1 MTSLYRY
8 SYFAGTRDSPN
19 HSSATSIHGDQT
31 PSRSSHDW
39 EAERHNGNSIK
50 FWQKPIVRQY
60 FHKGLLWRAQEIHEV
75 ASYELFVDLLFV
87 GIIGISGDNAAESA
101 NGEGLLQFAITFILG
116 WKVWSDI
123 TLFVSWFEAD
133 DIVRRLCV
141 LFNLVC
147 LLGYTTNILDSFA
160 DTYSSLIG
168 FYLAARLFAALSFTW
183 MAYLIPMVRGTMI
196 LNSIMIIL
204 PSILWIGSI
213 HVENPGRQA
222 LIWPA
227 IALDLFGTWIIWYLQ
242 KGVLRQIPSKIAE
255 YVAKLYEF
263 YPATSIEHKID
274 RTGAFVTLVFGYSVL
289 SLLYQSRAAMGI
301 NAFFGKAIL
310 ALIQAFSFNWMYFE
324 VDAFNLDTHAIRR
337 HWLSGRPQPSTK
349 RVCTVAWT
357 NSQIQPSGGWPCTFP
372 S

>member
-1 MTSLYRY
+1 
-8 SYFAGTRDSPN
+8 
-19 HSSATSIHGDQT
+19 
-31 PSRSSHDW
+31 
-39 EAERHNGNSIK
+39 
-50 FWQKPIVRQY
+50 
-60 FHKGLLWRAQEIHEV
+60 V

-87 GIIGISGDNAAESA
+87 GIIGISGDYAAELA
-101 NGEGLLQFAITFILG
+101 NGAGLLQFAITFILG

-147 LLGYTTNILDSFA
+147 LLGYTTNIVDSSA

-168 FYLAARLFAALSFTW
+168 FYLAARLFAALAFAW
-183 MAYLIPMVRGTMI
+183 MAYLIPMVRGALL
-196 LNSIMIIL
+196 LNSAMIII

-213 HVENPGRQA
+213 HVEDPGRQA
-222 LIWPA
+222 LTWTA
-227 IALDLFGTWIIWYLQ
+227 IAFDLFGTWMLFYIQ
-242 KGVLRQIPSKIAE
+242 KGILKHFPTRIAE
-255 YVAKLYEF
+255 HVAKLYEF

-289 SLLYQSRAAMGI
+289 ALLYQSRAAMGI

-337 HWLSGRPQPSTK
+337 HWLSGRPQPPTT
-349 RVCTVAWT
+349 CMHH
-357 NSQIQPSGGWPCTFP
+357 CMD
-372 S
+372 